1 MPSTSRPV
9 KVACLPCRASKIR
22 CDGQNPCANCTIHRQ
37 ECRYQ
42 PSRRGGARRGPVAA
56 EERAMK
62 KAQRLQTATKANN
75 QAVTNDDLTPAQI
88 LQINAATP
96 VSLPSPSP
104 IETGSRLSDTLQGKD
119 SPEFPLSPRG
129 RRTGQ
134 ELRGTVGHPTRSLR
148 AYRCDQDLIN
158 AYYIF
163 IHPYL
168 PLLPP
173 PAVSQ
178 YVDKPVALSMRSA
191 HVDASHLP
199 YWPTTSLGLAMAAIL
214 TLIPLPG
221 DAHAMENEAV
231 SVRRSYADYFAR
243 SALDVSEESLVPSS
257 NSELTQGPCSPL
269 HPEIPGQLEPIL
281 ALALLSLYE
290 CCQRGNV
297 PKMRIRANQA
307 LTMAMD
313 LSLHTQKSANNCSD
327 AIRRCWWSTMFLI
340 YQSSILT
347 ASAPLIT
354 SDDFRITTPY
364 IVIRGCR
371 EPWPYILQAQSL
383 LHRSCTITRQLFNET
398 THDQRCLPRS
408 FHNEVNL
415 LDSSLLD
422 IATETDR
429 YRCIANCQ
437 GTEADAER
445 VLWAIS
451 RVLIHTAR
459 LLIHRVRAFPD
470 RPADSFTTTSNSS
483 TSGTSTPLSPSR
495 RAEID
500 VLFPFDEQESMRICI
515 RSALLISRVFRHLPT
530 PNPMYSD
537 IPADGET
544 FGFGLGLGQISGG
557 SRRSLISPRS
567 LPYMAWC
574 GMQSLYVL
582 AMVLW
587 RVRAALS
594 AGNLSSIY
602 EFLDQPTERTAIQ
615 DAERLEEELHMG
627 IESLKVS
634 MKADGV
640 YEGVGR
646 MVRELESVFDA
657 TMMG

>member
-1 MPSTSRPV
+1 MPSNSRPV
-9 KVACLPCRASKIR
+9 KVACLACRASKIR
-22 CDGQNPCANCTIHRQ
+22 CDGQNPCTNCTIHRQ

-62 KAQRLQTATKANN
+62 KAQRLQTAARVNN
-75 QAVTNDDLTPAQI
+75 HAMTNDEFTPAQI

-104 IETGSRLSDTLQGKD
+104 IETGSRPSDTLQSKD

-134 ELRGTVGHPTRSLR
+134 ESRGTVGHPTRSLR

-231 SVRRSYADYFAR
+231 TLRRSHADYFAR

-269 HPEIPGQLEPIL
+269 HPEIPRQLEPIL

-364 IVIRGCR
+364 VVIRGCR
-371 EPWPYILQAQSL
+371 EPWPYVVQAQSL

-544 FGFGLGLGQISGG
+544 FGFGLGLGQIGG
-557 SRRSLISPRS
+557 DSRRSLISPRS

-574 GMQSLYVL
+574 GMQSFYVL

-594 AGNLSSIY
+594 AGNLSSVY

-627 IESLKVS
+627 IESLRVS